1 MDCGKS
7 SKMCLNEIY
16 FLSKSVKKVRITD
29 VANAMG
35 VSKAS
40 VSYAVKNL
48 CKQGLLIHK
57 LYGNIEITQEGLVKG
72 YRICKKQAVIVDY
85 FTKFLI

>member
-29 VANAMG
+29 VVNAMG

-57 LYGNIEITQEGLVKG
+57 LYGNIEITQEGPVKG
-72 YRICKKQAVIVDY
+72 Y
-85 FTKFLI
+85 